1 MIGLDSQTLG
11 FALES
16 APTIRATGMVQSMR
30 GLLVDGTLPGAQLG
44 MLCDILIPGRPVPA
58 EVVSVRENGVS
69 LMPLKGVSG
78 IAAGT
83 EIRAGNTRPTVGVH
97 REMLGRVL
105 DGWGNPIDGKGP
117 LTCIQRYPLEPD
129 AINPMIRPRVTQA
142 QHVGIRAI
150 DTMLAVGRGQ
160 RLSIMAGSGVGK
172 STLLG
177 MMARYSNA
185 DVKVIALI
193 GERSREVRHFVD
205 ADLGVEGLRN
215 SVVVAATSNMAAA
228 LRIRAAK
235 TATAI
240 AEFYRD
246 QGLTVLLLMDSL
258 TRVCMAQRELGL
270 STGEPPTTR
279 GYPPSAFAII
289 PTLLERA
296 GTGPIGGSITGFYT
310 VFLEGDDQNDPIGDA
325 VRAVTDGHIVLD
337 RGLANRGRYP
347 AIDILS
353 STSRVMSEV
362 TSAEHR
368 QAALV
373 IRRSLADLQEAQELQ
388 ELGAYEQG
396 NVPRLDRAMKHQ
408 EGLRALLQQSL
419 DEHCTHEDALSQ
431 LSSLVSAIMAEG
443 ANG

>member
-1 MIGLDSQTLG
+1 MIGFDLQTLD
-11 FALES
+11 ATLDNT
-16 APTIRATGMVQSMR
+16 PTIRATGMVQSMR

-44 MLCDILIPGRPVPA
+44 MLCDILIPGRPVSA
-58 EVVSVRENGVS
+58 EVVSVREDGVS
-69 LMPLKGVSG
+69 LMPLKNVSG

-83 EIRAGNTRPTVGVH
+83 EIRVGNTQPTVGVH
-97 REMLGRVL
+97 RNMLGRVL
-105 DGWGNPIDGKGP
+105 DGWGNPIDDKGP
-117 LTCIQRYPLEPD
+117 LTCIQRSPLEPD
-129 AINPMIRPRVTQA
+129 ALNPMGRPPVNEP

-150 DTMLAVGRGQ
+150 DTMLSAGQGQ
-160 RLSIMAGSGVGK
+160 RLAVMAGSGVGK

-177 MMARYSNA
+177 MMARYSDA

-205 ADLGVEGLRN
+205 TDLGPEGLAN

-246 QGLTVLLLMDSL
+246 QGLKVLLLMDSL

-270 STGEPPTTR
+270 SIGEPPTTR

-296 GTGPIGGSITGFYT
+296 GTGPNGGSITGFYT

-325 VRAVTDGHIVLD
+325 VRAGTDGHIVLD

-347 AIDILS
+347 AIDVLS

-362 TSAEHR
+362 ATRAHR
-368 QAALV
+368 QEAMV
-373 IRRSLADLQEAQELQ
+373 VRRSLADLQEALELQ
-388 ELGAYEQG
+388 ELGAYEPG

-408 EGLRALLQQSL
+408 DAIQSLLLQDLEESVS
-419 DEHCTHEDALSQ
+419 HEDATNQ
-431 LSSLVSAIMAEG
+431 LSALVASIRQEETG
-443 ANG
+443 

>member
-1 MIGLDSQTLG
+1 
-11 FALES
+11 
-16 APTIRATGMVQSMR
+16 
-30 GLLVDGTLPGAQLG
+30 
-44 MLCDILIPGRPVPA
+44 
-58 EVVSVRENGVS
+58 
-69 LMPLKGVSG
+69 
-78 IAAGT
+78 
-83 EIRAGNTRPTVGVH
+83 
-97 REMLGRVL
+97 
-105 DGWGNPIDGKGP
+105 
-117 LTCIQRYPLEPD
+117 
-129 AINPMIRPRVTQA
+129 
-142 QHVGIRAI
+142 
-150 DTMLAVGRGQ
+150 
-160 RLSIMAGSGVGK
+160 MAGSGVGK

-443 ANG
+443 ANA

>member
-1 MIGLDSQTLG
+1 MIGLDTQMLNATLN
-11 FALES
+11 S
-16 APTIRATGMVQSMR
+16 TPTIRATGMVQRMR

-44 MLCDILIPGRPVPA
+44 MLCDILIPGRPVSA
-58 EVVSVRENGVS
+58 EVVSVREDGVS
-69 LMPLKGVSG
+69 LMPLQNVAG
-78 IAAGT
+78 ITAGT
-83 EIRAGNTRPTVGVH
+83 EIRSGDTRPTVGVH
-97 REMLGRVL
+97 RAMLGRVL
-105 DGWGNPIDGKGP
+105 DGWGNPIDNKGP

-129 AINPMIRPRVTQA
+129 AINPMTRPPVNTA

-150 DTMLAVGRGQ
+150 DTMLTAGQGQ
-160 RLSIMAGSGVGK
+160 RVAIMAGSGVGK

-177 MMARYSNA
+177 MMARYSDA

-205 ADLGVEGLRN
+205 TDLGPEGLAN

-228 LRIRAAK
+228 LRIRAAR
-235 TATAI
+235 TATSI

-246 QGLTVLLLMDSL
+246 QGLKVLLLMDSL

-270 STGEPPTTR
+270 SVGEPPTTR

-296 GTGPIGGSITGFYT
+296 GTGPKGGSITGFYT

-325 VRAVTDGHIVLD
+325 VRAVTDGHVVLD
-337 RGLANRGRYP
+337 RALANRGQYP

-362 TSAEHR
+362 TESKHR
-368 QAALV
+368 RAALI
-373 IRRSLADLQEAQELQ
+373 IRKSLANLQEAQELQ
-388 ELGAYEQG
+388 ELGAYEPG
-396 NVPRLDRAMKHQ
+396 NVPRLDRAMQHQ
-408 EGLRALLQQSL
+408 EELHALLEQDLEEACNYEHSTTQLMGLANQINQS
-419 DEHCTHEDALSQ
+419 EVIE
-431 LSSLVSAIMAEG
+431 
-443 ANG
+443 

>member
-1 MIGLDSQTLG
+1 MIGFDLQTLD
-11 FALES
+11 ATLDNT
-16 APTIRATGMVQSMR
+16 PMIRATGMVQSMR

-44 MLCDILIPGRPVPA
+44 MLCDILIPGRPVSA
-58 EVVSVRENGVS
+58 EVVSVREDGVS
-69 LMPLKGVSG
+69 LMPLKNVSG

-83 EIRAGNTRPTVGVH
+83 EIRVGNTQPTVGVH
-97 REMLGRVL
+97 RNMLGRVL
-105 DGWGNPIDGKGP
+105 DGWGNPIDDKGP

-129 AINPMIRPRVTQA
+129 ALNPMGRPPVNEP

-150 DTMLAVGRGQ
+150 DTMLSAGQGQ
-160 RLSIMAGSGVGK
+160 RLAVMAGSGVGK

-177 MMARYSNA
+177 MMARYSDA

-205 ADLGVEGLRN
+205 TDLGPEGLAN

-246 QGLTVLLLMDSL
+246 QGLKVLLLMDSL

-270 STGEPPTTR
+270 SIGEPPTTR

-296 GTGPIGGSITGFYT
+296 GTGPNGGSITGFYT

-325 VRAVTDGHIVLD
+325 VRAGTDGHIVLD

-347 AIDILS
+347 AIDVLS

-362 TSAEHR
+362 ATRAHR
-368 QAALV
+368 QEAMV
-373 IRRSLADLQEAQELQ
+373 VRRSLADLQEALELQ
-388 ELGAYEQG
+388 ELGAYEPG

-408 EGLRALLQQSL
+408 DAIQSLLLQDLEESVS
-419 DEHCTHEDALSQ
+419 HEDATNQ
-431 LSSLVSAIMAEG
+431 LSALVASIRQEETG
-443 ANG
+443 